1 MQSNIDDN
9 YLFQNKKAYVYYI
22 KHINSIL
29 TKLVCC
35 ASTQYTKIV
44 SMFDIDVHVE
54 QHSNIQVKMN
64 AAYLTFT

>member
-35 ASTQYTKIV
+35 ASTQYTKI
-44 SMFDIDVHVE
+44 
-54 QHSNIQVKMN
+54 
-64 AAYLTFT
+64 